1 MFLPIL
7 GPAAAAA
14 SLVSFSAG
22 LTQKPFSSDVGV
34 VHFNK
39 VLVNDGD
46 YYNPNTGNSQRM
58 DPQRYQMAA
67 TCYRCMMPSL
77 ALWWIEQ
84 NKIHESSQSRSTRIG
99 ASHGFSRHTRVIF
112 GFPHHPNHAEVQL
125 TTSTAGPCSHPTSSG
140 CIQLAAERQLANPP
154 HCSLGKG
161 RNEVMYSTSPVTV
174 TMATSFSNV
183 TSLEGVG
190 RASA

>member
-77 ALWWIEQ
+77 ALW
-84 NKIHESSQSRSTRIG
+84 
-99 ASHGFSRHTRVIF
+99 
-112 GFPHHPNHAEVQL
+112 
-125 TTSTAGPCSHPTSSG
+125 
-140 CIQLAAERQLANPP
+140 
-154 HCSLGKG
+154 
-161 RNEVMYSTSPVTV
+161 
-174 TMATSFSNV
+174 
-183 TSLEGVG
+183 
-190 RASA
+190 